1 MAEQLPSGGV
11 GGDSPSEGR
20 VPQALPPLTWH
31 TLLGDSAHVSIGIAA
46 EGQRILRMQGH
57 LTSQAAPAVRNA
69 ILQNLADS
77 PPILICDFSEVDL
90 EIQSAPSVFFV
101 IADYVD
107 AWAETPVVLVVP
119 DGRLVDRLHRL
130 QIPNRLTVRST
141 LEAALY
147 EPVLRLPVRVR
158 RIHLAP
164 TPEAPRLGRAFVLR
178 QARELARPPN
188 EATVELMTSELVTN
202 AVLHAKTDIEV
213 QTTLIED
220 DRMRISVRDGSPVQ
234 PSIPSVTVNL
244 AGDRGRGLALVEAM
258 SRSWGVVPAQHGKIV
273 WCLL

>member
-31 TLLGDSAHVSIGIAA
+31 TLLGDTAHVSIGIAP

-178 QARELARPPN
+178 QARELARP
-188 EATVELMTSELVTN
+188 
-202 AVLHAKTDIEV
+202 
-213 QTTLIED
+213 ED

-244 AGDRGRGLALVEAM
+244 AGDRGRGLVLVEAM